1 MDLPTRSTSSPKADR
16 DPNGCDD
23 GLHDLL
29 QEDDAAAEARM
40 IEKLRWREFALIYVA
55 YMGFLACRKNYGL
68 WLPAVVSELGHSKGQ
83 AGILGSAMEFTYGT
97 CSFLNGAVIDTY
109 PAKHLLIAG
118 LVLSAVANVCIA
130 GTDSLPMMIALW
142 TANGAV
148 QSVGWPSITTVFLAW
163 FPDPAQRGAWYS
175 LLSTCQNA
183 GAALVPLCVSA
194 FVSTH
199 GWRAAL
205 LAPAAATIATALL
218 LAIALHGSPAAA
230 AGTPPSTKAKPTKA
244 DLAHSMRQH
253 VFLNHR
259 LWLMAVAYF
268 GVSMVRTCIQDW
280 TSLYLNEAKGMPL
293 ATAARCLFL
302 WELGGFGGCARP
314 PWRPRAC
321 SRRRCSFPR
330 LARARAHARA
340 RTRALARACPRR
352 LPPLSAFPCLLAV
365 HARSPGGGR
374 ALGPALPRAARAGRV
389 PELRAACA
397 LARVPVVA
405 EQPDASA
412 AQLHVAGR
420 VRFPGTRSPRT
431 LLARGSA
438 ALRLVFGGRLRQD
451 DRADRRGVRGLA
463 PGRAAGEMGV
473 GRRAYRPCV
482 RLARFCVCLDAT
494 LENDGRHPDRWT

>member
-1 MDLPTRSTSSPKADR
+1 
-16 DPNGCDD
+16 
-23 GLHDLL
+23 
-29 QEDDAAAEARM
+29 M

-205 LAPAAATIATALL
+205 LAPAAATTATALL
-218 LAIALHGSPAAA
+218 LATALHGSPAAA

-302 WELGGFGGCARP
+302 WELGGFGGCAWP
-314 PWRPRAC
+314 PLRPRAC
-321 SRRRCSFPR
+321 SRRRRSSPR

-340 RTRALARACPRR
+340 RPAPTPSPAPTRVACPTQRVPLSPCRARSQPWWRACFRTG
-352 LPPLSAFPCLLAV
+352 S
-365 HARSPGGGR
+365 SKGG
-374 ALGPALPRAARAGRV
+374 AGRW
-389 PELRAACA
+389 CA
-397 LARVPVVA
+397 
-405 EQPDASA
+405 
-412 AQLHVAGR
+412 
-420 VRFPGTRSPRT
+420 
-431 LLARGSA
+431 
-438 ALRLVFGGRLRQD
+438 
-451 DRADRRGVRGLA
+451 
-463 PGRAAGEMGV
+463 
-473 GRRAYRPCV
+473 
-482 RLARFCVCLDAT
+482 
-494 LENDGRHPDRWT
+494 

>member
-1 MDLPTRSTSSPKADR
+1 MGMCLSRSASERLLLEKEMSSSLNNERRRQEASDSCDGR
-16 DPNGCDD
+16 SGDPQSPSSCD
-23 GLHDLL
+23 GLNDLL

-97 CSFLNGAVIDTY
+97 CSFLNGAVIDMY

-205 LAPAAATIATALL
+205 LAPAAATTATALL
-218 LAIALHGSPAAA
+218 LATALHGSPAAA

-302 WELGGFGGCARP
+302 WELGGFGGCAWP
-314 PWRPRAC
+314 PLRPRAC
-321 SRRRCSFPR
+321 SRRRRSSPR

-340 RTRALARACPRR
+340 RPAPAPSPAPARVACPTQRVPLSPCRARSQPWWRACFRTG
-352 LPPLSAFPCLLAV
+352 S
-365 HARSPGGGR
+365 SKGG
-374 ALGPALPRAARAGRV
+374 AGRW
-389 PELRAACA
+389 CA
-397 LARVPVVA
+397 
-405 EQPDASA
+405 
-412 AQLHVAGR
+412 
-420 VRFPGTRSPRT
+420 
-431 LLARGSA
+431 
-438 ALRLVFGGRLRQD
+438 
-451 DRADRRGVRGLA
+451 
-463 PGRAAGEMGV
+463 
-473 GRRAYRPCV
+473 
-482 RLARFCVCLDAT
+482 
-494 LENDGRHPDRWT
+494 

>member
-1 MDLPTRSTSSPKADR
+1 MSSSLNNERRRQEASDSCDGRSGDPQSPSS
-16 DPNGCDD
+16 CD
-23 GLHDLL
+23 GLNDLL

-205 LAPAAATIATALL
+205 LAPAAATTATALL
-218 LAIALHGSPAAA
+218 LATALHGSPAAA

-302 WELGGFGGCARP
+302 WELGGFGGSLVAGVLSDRLFQGRRGPVVCLSCALLAPSLACLSWLSSPTLLQLNYLWLGVCAFPVHVLLGLFSREVVP
-314 PWRPRAC
+314 PSVSSSAGGFVKMIAQIGGASAGSPLGALQVRWGWDGV
-321 SRRRCSFPR
+321 
-330 LARARAHARA
+330 L
-340 RTRALARACPRR
+340 TALACVSLVSACASM
-352 LPPLSAFPCLLAV
+352 PLWKTT
-365 HARSPGGGR
+365 
-374 ALGPALPRAARAGRV
+374 AAIRIAGRNGTV
-389 PELRAACA
+389 
-397 LARVPVVA
+397 
-405 EQPDASA
+405 QDFDAMQRKASKPK
-412 AQLHVAGR
+412 L
-420 VRFPGTRSPRT
+420 
-431 LLARGSA
+431 
-438 ALRLVFGGRLRQD
+438 
-451 DRADRRGVRGLA
+451 
-463 PGRAAGEMGV
+463 
-473 GRRAYRPCV
+473 
-482 RLARFCVCLDAT
+482 
-494 LENDGRHPDRWT
+494 N